1 MLGKGLESLIPQ
13 GGYNN
18 PANASVQNPTQLN
31 SQPTSY
37 NPYQNQQSSQEVQ
50 YPQTPTSQVTQPQY
64 TQVPQQPVTYQN
76 QPQQPQYQAQPQI
89 SQQPQQSQ
97 YTPPATPFII
107 SANSPVA
114 AAIPSVIPPYSPAI
128 SMSHSFVPVTS
139 NPIIYSYQSSIPT
152 WSDNGAMVRAS
163 IGTNQIDNIE
173 PVYSPEEDYSK
184 ADSKVYQLDVNTI
197 FPNPHQPRRY
207 FDEDSLNDLANS
219 IREFG
224 IIQPLVVTRVDKNGQ
239 ESYQL
244 IAGERRLLASK
255 KVGLKTVPVVIKSVS
270 FDRERLEL
278 AIIENIQRENLNP
291 LEAAR
296 SYARLQDEFG
306 LTQREIAGRMGKS
319 RETIANNLRLL
330 NLPTE
335 IQKALETGK
344 INESHARILLQVDDI
359 GKQREM
365 FDSIIR
371 FKPSVR
377 ELKSQLKRGGS
388 QISPKRS
395 SVFNPELQSL
405 QSKLEE
411 TLGTKVQ
418 IIDDGSSGK
427 ITINYYSPEELNN
440 LISKLSNPWSD
451 NY

>member
-13 GGYNN
+13 GGYNPN
-18 PANASVQNPTQLN
+18 IPQNTQEIQP
-31 SQPTSY
+31 SQPAY
-37 NPYQNQQSSQEVQ
+37 ISSGQTPIQPQ
-50 YPQTPTSQVTQPQY
+50 YPQQAPVQPAYINQYPTAPQ
-64 TQVPQQPVTYQN
+64 TSSNPAIFYQN
-76 QPQQPQYQAQPQI
+76 PSVVAAPAQPQAPV
-89 SQQPQQSQ
+89 QPAS
-97 YTPPATPFII
+97 YAPA
-107 SANSPVA
+107 APVVA
-114 AAIPSVIPPYSPAI
+114 P
-128 SMSHSFVPVTS
+128 
-139 NPIIYSYQSSIPT
+139 SIPT
-152 WSDNGAMVRAS
+152 QPNYTSSQVVPTSNWSDNGVMVRAS
-163 IGTNQIDNIE
+163 IGVNQIDNVD
-173 PVYSPEEDYSK
+173 PVYSSETDYSK
-184 ADSKVYQLDVNTI
+184 SDGRVYQIDVDKI

-207 FDEDSLNDLANS
+207 FDEDALNDLANS

-224 IIQPLVVTRVDKNGQ
+224 IIQPLVITRVDKNG
-239 ESYQL
+239 EIAYQL
-244 IAGERRLLASK
+244 IAGERRLLAAK
-255 KVGLKTVPVVIKSVS
+255 KVGLKTVPAVIKSVS
-270 FDRERLEL
+270 ADKERLEL

-306 LTQREIAGRMGKS
+306 YTQREIASRMGKS

-335 IQKALETGK
+335 IQKALEEGK

-365 FDSIIR
+365 FDSIMR

-377 ELKSQLKRGGS
+377 ELKSQLKRGVTA
-388 QISPKRS
+388 ISPKRNS
-395 SVFNPELQSL
+395 SFNPELMSL

-418 IIDDGSSGK
+418 ITDDGNSGK
-427 ITINYYSPEELNN
+427 ITINYYSSEELNN
-440 LISKLSNPWSD
+440 LINKLSNPWSD

>member
-13 GGYNN
+13 GGYN
-18 PANASVQNPTQLN
+18 PS
-31 SQPTSY
+31 
-37 NPYQNQQSSQEVQ
+37 
-50 YPQTPTSQVTQPQY
+50 
-64 TQVPQQPVTYQN
+64 VPQNIPEPQPP
-76 QPQQPQYQAQPQI
+76 QPAYANSGQVSAQQPQYPQNYL
-89 SQQPQQSQ
+89 QSQ
-97 YTPPATPFII
+97 GQLSVPSQPAFASQYPAVSQPSSNPAIFYQNVPTVSVPAQASSSVQPAPYVPSVPVISSAPGTPQMAIGQNQVVPPA
-107 SANSPVA
+107 N
-114 AAIPSVIPPYSPAI
+114 
-128 SMSHSFVPVTS
+128 
-139 NPIIYSYQSSIPT
+139 

-163 IGTNQIDNIE
+163 IGINQIDNID
-173 PVYSPEEDYSK
+173 PIYSSESDYSK
-184 ADSKVYQLDVNTI
+184 SDGKVYQIDVNQI

-207 FDEDSLNDLANS
+207 FDEDALNDLANS

-224 IIQPLVVTRVDKNGQ
+224 IIQPLVITRVDKNGQ
-239 ESYQL
+239 EAYQL
-244 IAGERRLLASK
+244 IAGERRLLAAK
-255 KVGLKTVPVVIKSVS
+255 KVGLKTVPVVIKSVGA
-270 FDRERLEL
+270 DKERLEL

-306 LTQREIAGRMGKS
+306 YTQREIASRMGKS

-335 IQKALETGK
+335 IQRALEEGK

-359 GKQREM
+359 GRQREM
-365 FDSIIR
+365 FDSIMK

-377 ELKSQLKRGGS
+377 ELKSQFKRGVTS
-388 QISPKRS
+388 VAPKRS
-395 SVFNPELQSL
+395 SSFNPELMSL

-418 IIDDGSSGK
+418 ITDDGDSGK

-440 LISKLSNPWSD
+440 LINKLSNPWSD

>member
-13 GGYNN
+13 GGYNPN
-18 PANASVQNPTQLN
+18 VPQNLPETQP
-31 SQPTSY
+31 SQPVYANSG
-37 NPYQNQQSSQEVQ
+37 
-50 YPQTPTSQVTQPQY
+50 QVSA
-64 TQVPQQPVTYQN
+64 
-76 QPQQPQYQAQPQI
+76 QQPQYSQNYSQPQ
-89 SQQPQQSQ
+89 SQPFVSSQPMPSNQYPAVSQPLSNPAIFYQNVPAASAPVQAPSSLQSTA
-97 YTPPATPFII
+97 Y
-107 SANSPVA
+107 
-114 AAIPSVIPPYSPAI
+114 IPSVPVISFTPQMAPAQNQVVPPA
-128 SMSHSFVPVTS
+128 
-139 NPIIYSYQSSIPT
+139 N

-163 IGTNQIDNIE
+163 IGVNQIDNID
-173 PVYSPEEDYSK
+173 PIYSSEADYSRS
-184 ADSKVYQLDVNTI
+184 DGKVYQVDVNQI

-207 FDEDSLNDLANS
+207 FDEDALNDLANS

-224 IIQPLVVTRVDKNGQ
+224 IIQPLVITRVDKNGQ
-239 ESYQL
+239 EAYQL
-244 IAGERRLLASK
+244 IAGERRLLAAK
-255 KVGLKTVPVVIKSVS
+255 KVGLRTVPAVIKSVGA
-270 FDRERLEL
+270 DKERLEL

-306 LTQREIAGRMGKS
+306 YTQREIASRMGKS

-335 IQKALETGK
+335 IQRALEEGK

-359 GKQREM
+359 GRQREM
-365 FDSIIR
+365 FDSIMK

-377 ELKSQLKRGGS
+377 ELKSQLKRGATS
-388 QISPKRS
+388 VVPKRS
-395 SVFNPELQSL
+395 SSFNPELMSL

-418 IIDDGSSGK
+418 ITDDGDSGK

-440 LISKLSNPWSD
+440 LINKLSNPWSD